1 MSQLDSSFS
10 PQRTQRSQSLSRWW
24 IIARFPGSS
33 SILSFHQSGELCTE
47 RTACIINKNIP
58 SLCSLR
64 SLRQKKQEGHYST
77 AIFRINA
84 RPKRA
89 RRAKSPRRP
98 RRVALRSHPIFSFQ
112 DLPVLPAYTLPTIS
126 VLRSEISPTSV
137 TVVSEIM
144 MRNNFEAAMDRAHGR
159 AGARPSRFT
168 SVTLNCTPPKSPHSA
183 TRRGRRGYFARRA
196 PHTKNARHRKGCTV
210 SREGRAPTPPPNG
223 KREATR
229 RFGTWQ
235 P

>member
-1 MSQLDSSFS
+1 MLATNG
-10 PQRTQRSQSLSRWW
+10 PR
-24 IIARFPGSS
+24 
-33 SILSFHQSGELCTE
+33 H
-47 RTACIINKNIP
+47 
-58 SLCSLR
+58 
-64 SLRQKKQEGHYST
+64 
-77 AIFRINA
+77 
-84 RPKRA
+84 KRA
-89 RRAKSPRRP
+89 RCAKYPRRP
-98 RRVALRSHPIFSFQ
+98 RRVALRSGPHLFSSFQ

-137 TVVSEIM
+137 TIASEIM
-144 MRNNFEAAMDRAHGR
+144 MRNNFEGAMDRALGR

-196 PHTKNARHRKGCTV
+196 PHTKNVRHRKDCSV
-210 SREGRAPTPPPNG
+210 SREGRAPAPLSPNG
-223 KREATR
+223 KREATC